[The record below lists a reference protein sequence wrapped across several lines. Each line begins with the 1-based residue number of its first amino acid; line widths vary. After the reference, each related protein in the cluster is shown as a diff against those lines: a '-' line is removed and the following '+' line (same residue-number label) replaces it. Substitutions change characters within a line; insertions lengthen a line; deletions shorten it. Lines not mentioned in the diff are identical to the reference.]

1 MDGFNMIKNRIANK
15 VLVSGDVVTIDPR
28 HCNGSWIVD
37 IEGKRYLDC
46 FAQYGSHA
54 LGWNHPEMLD
64 IQYKLG
70 EMAIQKLANPEI
82 LTEEYAEFVD
92 EFSKITPD
100 FKHHFYIDGGT
111 LGVENA
117 LKVAFDWKYDQI
129 KTEDLDVIHFVGAF
143 HGRSGYTLSLTNNP
157 YSDLKV
163 KHFPKFNW
171 TRVVNPAINV
181 YDNVEEIEQQ
191 AINQI
196 LQACQKGNVAAL
208 ILEPIQGEGGDNH
221 FRPEFFKELRKLAD
235 EQNFLLILDEV
246 QTGVGMTGKMWGYEN
261 YDIVPDLISF
271 GKKTQVCGC
280 ASTERVDSV
289 NDNVFKTPYRISST
303 WGGNIVDMVRAAKI
317 FQIIQEENLVKNA
330 EVVGNYLL
338 ENLKSLGLRKVR
350 GKGLF
355 VAFDLKDTE
364 ERNNLHKRLK
374 EEMFVLTCGEKSIRF
389 RPHLTFSKTDV
400 DVAIDV
406 IKRKL

>member
-1 MDGFNMIKNRIANK
+1 MIKNRIANK
-15 VLVSGDVVTIDPR
+15 VLVSEDAVTINPR
-28 HCNGSWIVD
+28 RCCGSWIVD
-37 IEGKRYLDC
+37 NDGKNYLDC

-54 LGWNHPEMLD
+54 LGWNHPKMLE
-64 IQYKLG
+64 IQSKLG
-70 EMAIQKLANPEI
+70 EIAIQKLANPEI

-100 FKHHFYIDGGT
+100 FKYHFYIDGGT

-117 LKVAFDWKYDQI
+117 LKVAFDWKYIQI
-129 KTEDLDVIHFVGAF
+129 GTEDLDVIHFVGAF

-157 YSDLKV
+157 YSNLKV

-171 TRVVNPAINV
+171 TRVINPATNI
-181 YDNVEEIEQQ
+181 YDNIEGVEQAEQQ
-191 AINQI
+191 AIKQI
-196 LQACQKGNVAAL
+196 LEACQKGNVAAL
-208 ILEPIQGEGGDNH
+208 VLEPIQGEGGDNH
-221 FRPEFFKELRKLAD
+221 FRPEFFLELRKLAD
-235 EQNFLLILDEV
+235 ENNFLLIFDEV

-261 YDIVPDLISF
+261 YNVKPDLISF

-280 ASTERVDSV
+280 ASTDRVDSV
-289 NDNVFKTPYRISST
+289 NDNVFKTPSRISST
-303 WGGNIVDMVRAAKI
+303 WGGNIVDMVRATKI
-317 FQIIQEENLVKNA
+317 FQIIQEDNLVENA
-330 EVVGNYLL
+330 EKVGDYLQLQLKNIGL
-338 ENLKSLGLRKVR
+338 EKVR

-364 ERNNLHKRLK
+364 ERNNLHKRLR

-389 RPHLTFSKTDV
+389 RPHLTFSKADV